1 MTRRVTLAL
10 ILALCALFAGCG
22 EQEKSLLQQ
31 AVVIKG
37 NEGLETVY
45 YHADE
50 LEPYSGWAKTLHDSG
65 QLQSSGRLK
74 DGNRVGPWTTWDES
88 GQKLSEATY
97 KDGKQ
102 HGLWRTWYE
111 NGRKEKE
118 QSYRDGKKDGPY
130 TWGYEN
136 GQKYAE
142 GTYKD
147 GKRHGPDKT
156 WHENGQKR
164 DEGTYKDGKRV
175 FGKYWTSKGEE
186 VETWQ
191 EARK

>member
-1 MTRRVTLAL
+1 MVW
-10 ILALCALFAGCG
+10 LCALRLRGGKDGGVKRIVLLFAALLVAGCDS
-22 EQEKSLLQQ
+22 EKSLLQQ

-65 QLQSSGRLK
+65 RLQSSGRLK

-102 HGLWRTWYE
+102 HGLWRTW
-111 NGRKEKE
+111 N
-118 QSYRDGKKDGPY
+118 
-130 TWGYEN
+130 EN
-136 GQKYAE
+136 GQKESE
-142 GTYKD
+142 GTYKA
-147 GKRHGPDKT
+147 
-156 WHENGQKR
+156 
-164 DEGTYKDGKRV
+164 DEKEG
-175 FGKYWTSKGEE
+175 
-186 VETWQ
+186 VETTWDIVGNVNSTDTFKNGEQ
-191 EARK
+191 IK

>member
-1 MTRRVTLAL
+1 MKRLVLLFAAL
-10 ILALCALFAGCG
+10 LVAGCG
-22 EQEKSLLQQ
+22 EKSLLQQ

-102 HGLWRTWYE
+102 HGLWRTWHE

-147 GKRHGPDKT
+147 GK
-156 WHENGQKR
+156 E
-164 DEGTYKDGKRV
+164 V
-175 FGKYWTSKGEE
+175 SAKYWNSKGEE
-186 VETWQ
+186 VETFL
-191 EARK
+191 ESKK

>member
-1 MTRRVTLAL
+1 MVKRVALAL
-10 ILALCALFAGCG
+10 IAGLCALFAGCG

-118 QSYRDGKKDGPY
+118 QSYRDGKSDGPY
-130 TWGYEN
+130 TSWHEN
-136 GQKYAE
+136 GQKLWEATYKDGERDGLFTAWNE
-142 GTYKD
+142 NGQKQGELTYKD
-147 GKRHGPDKT
+147 GKRLSAKF
-156 WHENGQKR
+156 WN
-164 DEGTYKDGKRV
+164 
-175 FGKYWTSKGEE
+175 SKGEE
-186 VETWQ
+186 VET
-191 EARK
+191 EAEALK